1 MFKNQSSIEQ
11 VIIKLVV
18 NTKILIKTVVRIQMT
33 SKWLQASRV
42 GDALEVR
49 AF

>member
-1 MFKNQSSIEQ
+1 MFKYQSSIEQ

-18 NTKILIKTVVRIQMT
+18 NTKILTKTVVRIQMT
-33 SKWLQASRV
+33 NKWLQASRV
-42 GDALEVR
+42 GDALEMR